1 MKPSSRT
8 LLIALVAFVALPYAV
23 TAQALNFTNA
33 DVDYSFDL
41 PDEKWK
47 MTVKPSATT
56 PNVEYV
62 FGDRT
67 DGHLEVRRV
76 NIPNKV
82 IISDVVRDEEQKLQF
97 LPGYVAG
104 KEEQFGGFLN
114 GLVFNFEF
122 VRAGRPM
129 SGRFYFLRADEGS
142 LYILRFTGYR
152 DQLRSIRH
160 QTDLIART
168 FKVKKK

>member
-1 MKPSSRT
+1 MKPGTRT
-8 LLIALVAFVALPYAV
+8 LLLAIIAVVVLPYAAA
-23 TAQALNFTNA
+23 AQALSFTNA
-33 DVDYSFDL
+33 DVDYSFEL

-62 FGDRT
+62 YGDRT
-67 DGHLEVRRV
+67 DGHLEVRRI
-76 NIPNKV
+76 NIPNKAV
-82 IISDVVRDEEQKLQF
+82 ISDVMKDEEQKLQF

-129 SGRFYFLRADEGS
+129 SGRFYFLKPDETS
-142 LYILRFTGYR
+142 LYVLRFTGFR

-160 QTDLIART
+160 QTDVIART